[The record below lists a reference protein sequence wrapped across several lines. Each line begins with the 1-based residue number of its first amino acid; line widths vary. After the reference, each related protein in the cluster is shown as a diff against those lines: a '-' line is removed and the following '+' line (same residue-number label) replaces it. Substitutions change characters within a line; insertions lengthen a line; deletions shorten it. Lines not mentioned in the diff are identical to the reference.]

1 MLVCWSPWRVVKCD
15 GQAAQGVARS
25 GLPITVSDQKGSS
38 PASVLAP
45 LRACSRAL
53 MRFLAAAVL
62 RLNRIDSL
70 PVSTMWQWCVS
81 RSSSAVVIF
90 ASPARGAFRLQLMV
104 CGRTSLTIFPRE
116 LSVSQRGVSGIL
128 CKRFG
133 LQLTE
138 KRSPN

>member
-1 MLVCWSPWRVVKCD
+1 VEVKE
-15 GQAAQGVARS
+15 GKPRRAKPVAACPCSHQN
-25 GLPITVSDQKGSS
+25 GS
-38 PASVLAP
+38 AFL
-45 LRACSRAL
+45 ACSRAL
-53 MRFLAAAVL
+53 MRFLATAVL
-62 RLNRIDSL
+62 CMKRRDSL